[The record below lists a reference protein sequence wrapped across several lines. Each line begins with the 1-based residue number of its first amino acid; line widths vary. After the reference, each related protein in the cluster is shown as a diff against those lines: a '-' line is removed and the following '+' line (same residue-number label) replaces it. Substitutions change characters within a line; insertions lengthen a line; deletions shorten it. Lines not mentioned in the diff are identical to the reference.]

1 MLGAPTES
9 TWPGF
14 SALPNASAVRWKA
27 QAHSRL
33 REAFP
38 NASFAGK
45 PQLSHVGFQL
55 LSGLLALDP
64 SQRTGAIDALEH
76 DVGFLHPLPTSQ
88 TSPKSPDPP
97 GFSHEHEHNPPSP
110 RPPAPPPSLC
120 AQYFGESPLAVQQS
134 HMTTV
139 STAPSRVE

>member
-1 MLGAPTES
+1 M
-9 TWPGF
+9 
-14 SALPNASAVRWKA
+14 
-27 QAHSRL
+27 
-33 REAFP
+33 
-38 NASFAGK
+38 
-45 PQLSHVGFQL
+45 GFQL

-97 GFSHEHEHNPPSP
+97 VFSHEHEHNPPNF
-110 RPPAPPPSLC
+110 SLC

-139 STAPSRVE
+139 STAFARVKTGAP

>member
-76 DVGFLHPLPTSQ
+76 DVGFLHPLPTCQ
-88 TSPKSPDPP
+88 TSPQSPKNPVPKSPNWVGPFTP
-97 GFSHEHEHNPPSP
+97 TPS
-110 RPPAPPPSLC
+110 
-120 AQYFGESPLAVQQS
+120 SPNIGHLLLDATS
-134 HMTTV
+134 IH
-139 STAPSRVE
+139 R